1 MFSAI
6 TKFRVVMIW
15 NTLFIVIPEV
25 TLNRLSETSYQCNIV
40 VKGTRIWMVWK
51 WGFMAR
57 NNASIHTYT
66 KWKAK
71 KLLWTT
77 PTIYLLHTFTADKE
91 SYTKGVYFFTFT
103 HLYQYMYIFLGMCV
117 CVCVSVISIWRYCL
131 QRYRLCYNV
140 YMIVKQKR
148 QKAQWTKKK
157 VFTMWFVRASI
168 ERFFYYYFY
177 YCIRYPSFLPPLFRS
192 IYIYIYIGISPTV

>member
-1 MFSAI
+1 M
-6 TKFRVVMIW
+6 W
-15 NTLFIVIPEV
+15 
-25 TLNRLSETSYQCNIV
+25 Q
-40 VKGTRIWMVWK
+40 G
-51 WGFMAR
+51 
-57 NNASIHTYT
+57 NNAAIIHTYT

-77 PTIYLLHTFTADKE
+77 PTIYLLYTFRADIG
-91 SYTKGVYFFTFT
+91 SRIRRVYIFSRI
-103 HLYQYMYIFLGMCV
+103 HLYHHDMYIFLCMCV
-117 CVCVSVISIWRYCL
+117 FASVISIWRYCL

-177 YCIRYPSFLPPLFRS
+177 YCIRYPSFLLPLFRS
-192 IYIYIYIGISPTV
+192 IYIIVISEFPQLFNWC